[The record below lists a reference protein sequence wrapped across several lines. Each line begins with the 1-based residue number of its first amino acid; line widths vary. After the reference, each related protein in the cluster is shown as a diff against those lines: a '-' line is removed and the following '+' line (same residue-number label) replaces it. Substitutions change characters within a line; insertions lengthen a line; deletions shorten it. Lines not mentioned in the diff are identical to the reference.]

1 MSENLNN
8 QQKLEEVYHMTMENN
23 EILRSMRRQQHIAH
37 AFTIFYWVVILGAL
51 GGAYYY
57 VRPVVNAFSENKGKI
72 DSALEQFNDLRS
84 QLPETK
90 VLNQLLE
97 GLKQSSGL
105 GR

>member
-23 EILRSMRRQQHIAH
+23 EILRSMRRQQHIAN
-37 AFTIFYWVVILGAL
+37 AFRLFYWVVILGAL

-57 VRPVVNAFSENKGKI
+57 IRPAINTLSENKQQV
-72 DSALEQFNDLRS
+72 DSALKQFNELRS

-90 VLNQLLE
+90 VIQEVIN
-97 GLKQSSGL
+97 GLKASSGIK
-105 GR
+105 